1 MRFTGDENIRGI
13 DGAIALVLKET
24 GRQDVSREAIG
35 LFLESMDVP
44 TLLTEGEKMVKSE
57 VHQHYGRNC
66 RWRYSSQSSQ
76 GPWLVPLPQLRY
88 DALPAP
94 ILSFIL
100 QPYLVAMLTIWD
112 RDYRHYDTLFGP
124 VSKPYRLALPMVFLQ
139 AILEQSVGRFPLVSK
154 DGISTTWNVPGLNEA
169 LTLPDDFV
177 TRLSSTLKRR
187 SVVSWLQSFGLQ
199 GRKLAPQVAGCLLG
213 LIFGGKSKDQP
224 ITEQVWSKEIVMAG
238 LTKLYGEQKARA
250 MFNRELPNL
259 SPVMTNED
267 ALKTILQSIGREG

>member
-1 MRFTGDENIRGI
+1 MRFIGDEDIRGI

-35 LFLESMDVP
+35 FFLESVDAP
-44 TLLTEGEKMVKSE
+44 GLLREEEKVIKSE
-57 VHQHYGRNC
+57 VHQHYGRNV
-66 RWRYSSQSSQ
+66 RWRYSSQ

-88 DALPAP
+88 DAIPVP
-94 ILSFIL
+94 ILSFSMQL
-100 QPYLVAMLTIWD
+100 YLIAVMTIWD
-112 RDYRHYDTLFGP
+112 RDYRHYDTLLGP
-124 VSKPYRLALPMVFLQ
+124 VGKPYKLTLPMVFLQ
-139 AILEQSVGRFPLVSK
+139 AILEESLGRFPLVSK

-177 TRLSSTLKRR
+177 ARLSSTLKRK
-187 SVVSWLQSFGLQ
+187 SVVSWLQGFGVQ

-213 LIFGGKSKDQP
+213 LLFGGKSKDLP
-224 ITEQVWSKEIVMAG
+224 IIEQSWSKEIVMAG

-259 SPVMTNED
+259 SPAMTNED